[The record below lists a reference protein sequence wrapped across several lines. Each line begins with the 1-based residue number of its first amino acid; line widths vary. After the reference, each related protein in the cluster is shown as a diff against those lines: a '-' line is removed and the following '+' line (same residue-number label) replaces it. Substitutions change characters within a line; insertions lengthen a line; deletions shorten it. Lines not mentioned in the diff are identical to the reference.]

1 MWDASPTE
9 SEAFPV
15 LIRKQ
20 PLRGMTKG
28 GSTQVRSSVVFAGH
42 SWDLI
47 LRTLLPIFHSQLLH
61 LELQKKTSALR
72 LTTVS
77 NHVGPKG
84 RHLGIAQRLVGET
97 IRPSWFRQQM
107 DARQGSQDTKSP
119 LLMQMGSEEWMGELF
134 LRNFSDLFPFCL
146 CQPRIPAAE
155 GQPTAK
161 TSAGGWVGVRI
172 NS

>member
-20 PLRGMTKG
+20 PLREMTKG

-47 LRTLLPIFHSQLLH
+47 LRTLLPIFHSQLLQ

-72 LTTVS
+72 FTTVS

-97 IRPSWFRQQM
+97 IRPS
-107 DARQGSQDTKSP
+107 
-119 LLMQMGSEEWMGELF
+119 
-134 LRNFSDLFPFCL
+134 
-146 CQPRIPAAE
+146 
-155 GQPTAK
+155 
-161 TSAGGWVGVRI
+161 
-172 NS
+172 